1 MPFRQPNSLAR
12 ALHHVVND
20 LMSGQ
25 TVELRFGTE
34 AELRHLLEALQ
45 EVTAARHLS
54 VQVHATGRR
63 TLEVSLTRSGYL
75 SSMNRSAMRDTR

>member
-12 ALHHVVND
+12 ALHQVMND
-20 LMSGQ
+20 LVAGQ

-45 EVTAARHLS
+45 EVTATHHVS
-54 VQVHATGRR
+54 VQVHTTGRR
-63 TLEVSLTRSGYL
+63 TLELSLAPTSG
-75 SSMNRSAMRDTR
+75 